1 MNAAHE
7 PVETQQRAPT
17 DDREVLDV
25 KAAAALLG
33 CDRHL
38 IYQLVRQEK
47 ISVIKLGPQTWR
59 FVRARLLS
67 EIQAIADTRVQEA
80 KR

>member
-1 MNAAHE
+1 VNAAHE
-7 PVETQQRAPT
+7 PVEAQQRAPG

-38 IYQLVRQEK
+38 IYQLVQQGT
-47 ISVIKLGPQTWR
+47 ISVIRLGPQTWR
-59 FVRARLLS
+59 FVRSRLLS
-67 EIQAIADTRVQEA
+67 EIQAIADDPVKGGT
-80 KR
+80 K